1 MTKYLTTS
9 FAALAFALSA
19 CSGATA
25 DADHSHDGGEAHSHD
40 AAETKLDDSPI
51 EVVAPDISTQK
62 LADNFYMLVGPG
74 GNIGVSTG
82 ADGVYVIDDKFSRFA
97 DQIIARIGEVTG
109 EPIRYVLNTHYH
121 GDHTGANA
129 EMKDTGATIMAH
141 DNVRKRMG
149 MTFENKTFGRPVE
162 AVDEALWPTLT
173 FSDTATLHFNGQTV
187 KAIHIPNAHTDGDS
201 IVHFMPANIIHM
213 GDNYFNGLFPYVDVD
228 GGGTLQGMIKAQDT
242 ALALADETTQIIP
255 GHGPMAT
262 KADLQ
267 NSRDILKEI
276 LKRVETAKTE
286 GLSIDEAV
294 AALPLTDYKHLASF
308 INEENMVRTAYR
320 SLK

>member
-9 FAALAFALSA
+9 FVALTLALAG

-25 DADHSHDGGEAHSHD
+25 DGTHSHDGGEAHSHEAQD
-40 AAETKLDDSPI
+40 KTSEMAAEI
-51 EVVAPDISTQK
+51 NAPDISTQK

-149 MTFENKTFGRPVE
+149 MTFENKTWGRTVE

-173 FSDTATLHFNGQTV
+173 FSDTATLHFNDQTV
-187 KAIHIPNAHTDGDS
+187 KALHVPNAHTDGDS
-201 IVHFMPANIIHM
+201 IVHFSPANIIHM
-213 GDNYFNGLFPYVDVD
+213 GDNYFNGMFPYVDVD
-228 GGGTLQGMIKAQDT
+228 GGGTLQGMIAAQEKAI
-242 ALALADETTQIIP
+242 ALSNDTTQIIP

-267 NSRDILKEI
+267 KSRDILQDI
-276 LKRVETAKTE
+276 HDRVKAVKDSGKSMDET
-286 GLSIDEAV
+286 V
-294 AALPLTDYKHLASF
+294 AAVPLTDYKELSSF
-308 INEENMVRTAYR
+308 IDEANMVRTAYR
-320 SLK
+320 SME